1 MDSGAQTD
9 LSYIATTHPNA
20 DTGEGM
26 SEDYKYIIDMTL
38 ADTTDAST
46 QTASRSKEMAVRRS
60 KRALLLQFSLRLSP
74 LLLPFVDAN

>member
-9 LSYIATTHPNA
+9 LSYIATQHPNA

-38 ADTTDAST
+38 ADSTDAST
-46 QTASRSKEMAVRRS
+46 QTASRSKEMAVRPQ
-60 KRALLLQFSLRLSP
+60 RALFSQISVFNQKNLRL
-74 LLLPFVDAN
+74 FV